1 MAEPSIALPEGS
13 VTQTAFVVRDIERT
27 AAEWTRLT
35 GAGPWFT
42 LKPELANMV
51 YRGKPT
57 TAKYRLAMAF
67 VGTTLLELIQPL
79 DDESSIFK
87 EILDERGE
95 GFHHVAPRM
104 TALSGASFDAR
115 CRELDQQG
123 LALALSN
130 DVVGMGRAAF
140 YDAKDAIG
148 GFVEVFELGEGY
160 AMIPMMIDMHRTW
173 GGKDPLRPLQ
183 SLFAAH

>member
-1 MAEPSIALPEGS
+1 MAQPAPLALPEGS
-13 VTQTAFVVRDIERT
+13 VTQTAYVVRDIERH

-42 LKPELANMV
+42 LAPELANMV
-51 YRGKPT
+51 YRGHST
-57 TAKYRLAMAF
+57 QAKYRLAMAF
-67 VGTTLLELIQPL
+67 VGATMLELIQPL
-79 DDESSIFK
+79 DEEPSIFR

-104 TALSGASFDAR
+104 TGLSGPRFDAR
-115 CRELDQQG
+115 CRELEHQG
-123 LALALSN
+123 LTVALTN

-140 YDAKDAIG
+140 YDAKDSIG

-160 AMIPMMIDMHRTW
+160 AMVPLMIDVHQNW
-173 GGKDPLRPLQ
+173 DGKDPLRPLQ
-183 SLFAAH
+183 SLFT